1 MAFKI
6 VGADENSDFPA
17 RVETRLASKFTN
29 AAYVDAAETSAVSTS
44 NAYTDDEVSTAQ
56 TAAVAS
62 AKTYTDTAISNI
74 ELPGGL
80 VEDPEDPG
88 FFI

>member
-17 RVETRLASKFTN
+17 RVETRLAEKFTN
-29 AAYVDAAETSAVSTS
+29 ESYVDGEISSAKSAA
-44 NAYTDDEVSTAQ
+44 NAYTD
-56 TAAVAS
+56 AA
-62 AKTYTDTAISNI
+62 IENI

-80 VEDPEDPG
+80 SEDPDDPG